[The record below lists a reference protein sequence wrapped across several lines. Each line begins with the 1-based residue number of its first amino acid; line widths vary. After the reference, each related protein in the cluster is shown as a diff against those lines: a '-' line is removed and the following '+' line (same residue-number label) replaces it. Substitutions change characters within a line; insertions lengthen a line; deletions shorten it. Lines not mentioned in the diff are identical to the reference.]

1 MPIFSRFNPI
11 KNNYLKKLE
20 YYTIYVILPCFFTKS
35 SMRIII
41 AGAGE
46 VGTHLAK
53 MLSNENHEIL
63 LIDTEEDRLRPI
75 DSSLDV
81 LTYHGS
87 ATSVSLLQSVLSKKT
102 DLFIAVTHAEST
114 NITSSILA
122 KRLGALKTIAR
133 IDNLEYLE
141 HSTEDFFKSLGIDSL
156 IYPELI
162 AAREVLGLLH
172 ETGTTEFMEFSGGT
186 LAMYVQKL
194 DEKAPIINKTLEE
207 IAITFKTD
215 KYRAVAIKRNDKTII
230 PRGHER
236 FMLGDLVYVIS
247 THEGIDEMMKTSGKE
262 NFEAKSIMILGGS
275 RIGKHVA
282 LYMQKT
288 SEVKLIDSNIER
300 CEALAEILEQ
310 TLIINGDCR
319 NVDLLEQ
326 EGLKQMDAFVAV
338 TGNSETN
345 ILSCLLAKKM
355 GVKRTIAEVEN
366 MEYINLAE
374 NTGIDTIINK
384 KISAASRIFRHT
396 TNPNVTQVKYLT
408 GADAEI
414 LEFNVPAN
422 SKITK
427 GTLRSMDFPDDA
439 IVGGGTHDGVPFIAT
454 GDTIIKANDK
464 VVVFTL
470 PSAYDKISKF
480 FT

>member
-1 MPIFSRFNPI
+1 
-11 KNNYLKKLE
+11 
-20 YYTIYVILPCFFTKS
+20 
-35 SMRIII
+35 MRIII

-53 MLSNENHEIL
+53 MLSNENHEII
-63 LIDTEEDRLRPI
+63 LIDSEGTRLKPI
-75 DSSLDV
+75 DSSLEV
-81 LTYHGS
+81 LTYEGS
-87 ATSVSLLQSVLSKKT
+87 ATSVKILQDALRKKT
-102 DLFIAVTHAEST
+102 DLFIAVTHSEDT

-122 KRLGALKTIAR
+122 KRFGAIKTIAR
-133 IDNLEYLE
+133 IDNLDYLE
-141 HSTEDFFKSLGIDSL
+141 PSTLEFFKSIGIDSL

-172 ETGTTEFMEFSGGT
+172 ETGSSEFMEFSGGK

-194 DEKAPIINKTLEE
+194 DEKAPILNKSLQE
-207 IAITFKTD
+207 ISVSHRTD
-215 KYRAVAIKRNDKTII
+215 KYRAVAIKRNAVTII
-230 PRGHER
+230 PRGNEH
-236 FMLGDLVYVIS
+236 FQLGDMVFVIS

-282 LYMQKT
+282 LYLQKT
-288 SEVKLIDSNIER
+288 CEVKLVDSNIEK
-300 CEALAEILEQ
+300 CKDLADILDN
-310 TLIINGDCR
+310 TLIINGDGR

-326 EGLKQMDAFVAV
+326 EGITHMDAFVAV

-345 ILSCLLAKKM
+345 ILSCLLAKRM
-355 GVKRTIAEVEN
+355 GVKKTIAEVEN
-366 MEYINLAE
+366 MEFINLAE

-396 TNPNVTQVKYLT
+396 TNPNVTQVKYMT
-408 GADAEI
+408 GTDAEVI
-414 LEFNVPAN
+414 EFNVPAN

-427 GTLRSMDFPDDA
+427 GTLRSLDFPKDA
-439 IVGGGTHDGVPFIAT
+439 IVGGGTRDGEPFIAT

-470 PSAYDKISKF
+470 PSAYETLSKY

>member
-1 MPIFSRFNPI
+1 
-11 KNNYLKKLE
+11 
-20 YYTIYVILPCFFTKS
+20 
-35 SMRIII
+35 MRIVI

-53 MLSNENHEIL
+53 MLSNENHEII
-63 LIDTEEDRLRPI
+63 LIDTEEAYLKPI
-75 DSSLDV
+75 DSSLDL
-81 LTYHGS
+81 LTYEGS
-87 ATSVSLLQSVLSKKT
+87 ATSVKLLQDILRKRT
-102 DLFIAVTHAEST
+102 DLFIAVTHYEDT
-114 NITSSILA
+114 NIAAAVLA
-122 KRLGALKTIAR
+122 KRFGALKTIAR
-133 IDNLEYLE
+133 IDNLDYLE
-141 HSTEDFFKSLGIDSL
+141 HSTVDFFQSIGVDSL

-172 ETGTTEFMEFSGGT
+172 ETGTTEFMEFSGGK
-186 LAMYVQKL
+186 LAMFVQRL
-194 DEKAPIINKTLEE
+194 EENAPILNKSLRDV
-207 IAITFKTD
+207 AISDRTE
-215 KYRAVAIKRNDKTII
+215 KYRAVAIKRNDVTII
-230 PRGHER
+230 PRGNEQ
-236 FMLGDLVYVIS
+236 FQLGDLVFVIS
-247 THEGIDEMMKTSGKE
+247 TREGIEEMMKSSGKK

-288 SEVKLIDSNIER
+288 CEVKLIETDIRR
-300 CEALAEILEQ
+300 CEELAEILDN
-310 TLIINGDCR
+310 TLIINGDGR
-319 NVDLLEQ
+319 NMDLLEQ
-326 EGLKQMDAFVAV
+326 EGITETDAFVAV

-396 TNPNVTQVKYLT
+396 TNPNVTQVKYMT
-408 GADAEI
+408 GTDAEV
-414 LEFNVPAN
+414 LEFNVPVR
-422 SKITK
+422 SKITR
-427 GTLRSMDFPDDA
+427 GTLRSIDFPRDA
-439 IVGGGTHDGVPFIAT
+439 IVGGGTREDQPFIAT

-470 PSAYDKISKF
+470 PSAFDKVSKY

>member
-1 MPIFSRFNPI
+1 
-11 KNNYLKKLE
+11 
-20 YYTIYVILPCFFTKS
+20 
-35 SMRIII
+35 MRIII

-53 MLSNENHEIL
+53 MLSNENHEII
-63 LIDTEEDRLRPI
+63 LIDTEQDRLKPI
-75 DSSLDV
+75 DTSLDV
-81 LTYHGS
+81 LTHEGS
-87 ATSVSLLQSVLSKKT
+87 ATSIKILQDSLSKKT
-102 DLFIAVTHAEST
+102 DLFIAVTHAEDT
-114 NITSSILA
+114 NITASILA
-122 KRLGALKTIAR
+122 KRFGAIKTIAR
-133 IDNLEYLE
+133 IDNIDYLE
-141 HSTEDFFKSLGIDSL
+141 HSTLDFFKSIGIDSL

-172 ETGTTEFMEFSGGT
+172 ETGATDFMEFSGGK

-194 DEKAPIINKTLEE
+194 DEKAPIINKTLQE
-207 IAITFKTD
+207 ISLMQRTD
-215 KYRAVAIKRNDKTII
+215 KYRAVAIKREGTTII
-230 PRGHER
+230 PRGNEQFH
-236 FMLGDLVYVIS
+236 LGDLVYVIS
-247 THEGIDEMMKTSGKE
+247 THGGIEDMMKSSGKE

-275 RIGKHVA
+275 RIAKHVA
-282 LYMQKT
+282 LYLQKT
-288 SEVKLIDSNIER
+288 CEVKLIDSNTKR
-300 CEALAEILEQ
+300 CEDLAEILES
-310 TLIINGDCR
+310 TLIINGDGR

-326 EGLKQMDAFVAV
+326 EGIKNMDAFVAV

-355 GVKRTIAEVEN
+355 GVKKTIAEVEN

-396 TNPNVTQVKYLT
+396 TNPNVTQVKYMT
-408 GADAEI
+408 GTDAEVI
-414 LEFNVPAN
+414 EFNVPVNA
-422 SKITK
+422 KITK
-427 GTLRSMDFPDDA
+427 GTLRSLEFPKDA
-439 IVGGGTHDGVPFIAT
+439 IVGGGTRDGEPFIAS

-480 FT
+480 FS

>member
-1 MPIFSRFNPI
+1 
-11 KNNYLKKLE
+11 
-20 YYTIYVILPCFFTKS
+20 
-35 SMRIII
+35 MRIII

-53 MLSNENHEIL
+53 MLSNENHEII
-63 LIDTEEDRLRPI
+63 LIDTEEERLKPVE
-75 DSSLDV
+75 STMDV
-81 LTYHGS
+81 LTYTGS
-87 ATSVSLLQSVLSKKT
+87 ATSINILQEILQKKT
-102 DLFIAVTHAEST
+102 DLFIAVTHWEDT

-122 KRLGALKTIAR
+122 KRLGAIKTIAR
-133 IDNLEYLE
+133 IDNLDYLE
-141 HSTEDFFKSLGIDSL
+141 HSTLEFFKSLGVDSL

-162 AAREVLGLLH
+162 AAREVLSLLH
-172 ETGTTEFMEFSGGT
+172 ETGTTEFMEFCGGK

-194 DEKAPIINKTLEE
+194 DENAPIINKSLEE
-207 IAITFKTD
+207 ISITHSTD
-215 KYRAVAIKRNDKTII
+215 KYRAVAIKRNDITII
-230 PRGHER
+230 PKGGEH
-236 FMLGDLVYVIS
+236 FQIGDLVYVIS
-247 THEGIDEMMKTSGKE
+247 TNEGIDDMMITSGKE

-282 LYMQKT
+282 LYMQKNC
-288 SEVKLIDSNIER
+288 EVKLIDINPER
-300 CEALAEILEQ
+300 CEALSEILED

-326 EGLKQMDAFVAV
+326 EGINKMDAFVAV

-345 ILSCLLAKKM
+345 VLSCLLAKKL

-374 NTGIDTIINK
+374 NIGIDTIINK

-396 TNPNVTQVKYLT
+396 TNPNVTQVKYMT
-408 GADAEI
+408 GTDAEVI
-414 LEFNVPAN
+414 EFNVPENAR
-422 SKITK
+422 ITK
-427 GTLRSMDFPDDA
+427 GTLRSLDFPKDA
-439 IVGGGTHDGVPFIAT
+439 IVGGGTREGVAFIAT
-454 GDTIIKANDK
+454 GDTIISPNDK

-470 PSAYDKISKF
+470 PSAYEKLSKL

>member
-1 MPIFSRFNPI
+1 
-11 KNNYLKKLE
+11 
-20 YYTIYVILPCFFTKS
+20 
-35 SMRIII
+35 MRIII

-53 MLSNENHEIL
+53 MLSSESHEIII
-63 LIDTEEDRLRPI
+63 IDPVESHLKPL
-75 DSSLDV
+75 DSTLDV
-81 LTYHGS
+81 LTREGS
-87 ATSVSLLQSVLSKKT
+87 STSVTILKDVLSKKT
-102 DLFIAVTHAEST
+102 DLFIAVTHSEDT
-114 NITSSILA
+114 NITSAILA
-122 KRLGALKTIAR
+122 KRFGAIKTIAR
-133 IDNLEYLE
+133 IDNLDYLE
-141 HSTEDFFKSLGIDSL
+141 HSTTEFFKSLGIDSL

-162 AAREVLGLLH
+162 AARAVLGLLH
-172 ETGTTEFMEFSGGT
+172 ETGATEFLEFCGGK

-194 DEKAPIINKTLEE
+194 NENAPIINKSLQE
-207 IAITFKTD
+207 IALTNRTD
-215 KYRAVAIKRNDKTII
+215 KFRAVAIKREGKTII
-230 PRGHER
+230 PRGNER
-236 FMLGDLVYVIS
+236 FKLGDLVYVIS
-247 THEGIDEMMKTSGKE
+247 TNEGIKEMMKTSGKE
-262 NFEAKSIMILGGS
+262 NFEAKNIMILGGS

-282 LYMQKT
+282 SYMQKT
-288 SEVKLIDSNIER
+288 CEVKLIDYDIR
-300 CEALAEILEQ
+300 KCEDLAEILDN
-310 TLIINGDCR
+310 TLIINGDGR

-326 EGLKQMDAFVAV
+326 EGISKIDAFVAV

-396 TNPNVTQVKYLT
+396 SNPNVTQVKYMT
-408 GADAEI
+408 GTEAEVI
-414 LEFNVPAN
+414 EFNVPAN

-427 GTLRSMDFPDDA
+427 GTLRSLDFPRDA
-439 IVGGGTHDGVPFIAT
+439 IVGGGTREGVPFIAT
-454 GDTIIKANDK
+454 GDTIINANDK

-470 PSAYDKISKF
+470 PSGYDALSKF

>member
-1 MPIFSRFNPI
+1 M
-11 KNNYLKKLE
+11 
-20 YYTIYVILPCFFTKS
+20 
-35 SMRIII
+35 
-41 AGAGE
+41 
-46 VGTHLAK
+46 GTHLAK
-53 MLSNENHEIL
+53 MLANENHEII
-63 LIDTEEDRLRPI
+63 LIDTEEDRLKPI

-81 LTYHGS
+81 LTYNES
-87 ATSVSLLQSVLSKKT
+87 ATSVKTLRDILQKKT
-102 DLFIAVTHAEST
+102 DLFIAVTHWEDT

-122 KRLGALKTIAR
+122 KRFGALKTIAR
-133 IDNLEYLE
+133 IDNLDYLE
-141 HSTEDFFKSLGIDSL
+141 HSTLEFFKSLGIDSL

-172 ETGTTEFMEFSGGT
+172 ESGTTEFMEFSGGK

-194 DEKAPIINKTLEE
+194 DEKAPILNRTLEE
-207 IAITFKTD
+207 ISISNSTD
-215 KYRAVAIKRNDKTII
+215 KYRAVAIKRNEKTII
-230 PRGHER
+230 PRGKEQ
-236 FMLGDLVYVIS
+236 FQLGDLVYVIS
-247 THEGIDEMMKTSGKE
+247 THEGIDEMMVTSGKE

-282 LYMQKT
+282 LYMQKNC
-288 SEVKLIDSNIER
+288 EVKLIDSSQER
-300 CEALAEILEQ
+300 CEELAEILDN

-326 EGLKQMDAFVAV
+326 EGISKMDAFVAV

-345 ILSCLLAKKM
+345 ILSCLLAKKL

-374 NTGIDTIINK
+374 NSGIDTIINK

-396 TNPNVTQVKYLT
+396 TNPNVTQVKYMT
-408 GADAEI
+408 GTDAEV

-422 SKITK
+422 SEITK
-427 GTLRSMDFPDDA
+427 GTLRSLDFPKDA
-439 IVGGGTHDGVPFIAT
+439 IVGGGTRDGEPFIAT

-470 PSAYDKISKF
+470 PSAYEKLSKY

>member
-1 MPIFSRFNPI
+1 
-11 KNNYLKKLE
+11 
-20 YYTIYVILPCFFTKS
+20 
-35 SMRIII
+35 MRIII

-53 MLSNENHEIL
+53 LLSNENHEII
-63 LIDTEEDRLRPI
+63 LIDSEEARLKPI

-81 LTYHGS
+81 LTFEGS
-87 ATSVSLLQSVLSKKT
+87 ATSVKILQDALRKKT
-102 DLFIAVTHAEST
+102 DLFIAVTHSEDT
-114 NITSSILA
+114 NITASILA
-122 KRLGALKTIAR
+122 KRFGAIKTIAR
-133 IDNLEYLE
+133 IDNIDYLE
-141 HSTEDFFKSLGIDSL
+141 PSTLEFFKSIGIDSL

-172 ETGTTEFMEFSGGT
+172 ETGSSEFMEFSGGK

-194 DEKAPIINKTLEE
+194 DKNAPILNKSLQE
-207 IAITFKTD
+207 ISFSHKTD
-215 KYRAVAIKRNDKTII
+215 KYRAVAIKRNAVTII
-230 PRGHER
+230 PRGNEQ
-236 FMLGDLVYVIS
+236 FQLGDMVFIIS
-247 THEGIDEMMKTSGKE
+247 TQEGIAEMMKNSGKE

-282 LYMQKT
+282 LYLQKT
-288 SEVKLIDSNIER
+288 CEVKLIDSSIEK
-300 CEALAEILEQ
+300 CEDLAEILDN
-310 TLIINGDCR
+310 TLIINGDGR

-326 EGLKQMDAFVAV
+326 EGITKMDAFLSV

-345 ILSCLLAKKM
+345 ILSCLLAKRL
-355 GVKRTIAEVEN
+355 GVKKTIAEVEN
-366 MEYINLAE
+366 MEFINLAE

-396 TNPNVTQVKYLT
+396 TNPNVTQVKYMT
-408 GADAEI
+408 GTDAEVI
-414 LEFNVPAN
+414 EFNVPAN

-427 GTLRSMDFPDDA
+427 GTLRSIDFPKNA
-439 IVGGGTHDGVPFIAT
+439 IVGGGTRDGEPFIAT
-454 GDTIIKANDK
+454 GDTIIRANDK

-470 PSAYDKISKF
+470 PSVYEKLSNF

>member
-1 MPIFSRFNPI
+1 
-11 KNNYLKKLE
+11 
-20 YYTIYVILPCFFTKS
+20 
-35 SMRIII
+35 MRIII

-53 MLSNENHEIL
+53 MLSNENHEII
-63 LIDTEEDRLRPI
+63 LIDPEEARLKPI

-81 LTYHGS
+81 LTHEGS
-87 ATSVSLLQSVLSKKT
+87 ATSVKLLQDILHKKT
-102 DLFIAVTHAEST
+102 DLFIAVTHSEDT
-114 NITSSILA
+114 NIISSILA
-122 KRLGALKTIAR
+122 KRFGAIKTIAR
-133 IDNLEYLE
+133 IDNIDYLE
-141 HSTEDFFKSLGIDSL
+141 QSSLEFFKSIGIDSL

-172 ETGTTEFMEFSGGT
+172 ETGTSEFMEFSGGK
-186 LAMYVQKL
+186 LSMYVQRL
-194 DEKAPIINKTLEE
+194 EENAPIINKSLQE
-207 IAITFKTD
+207 IADSNRTD
-215 KYRAVAIKRNDKTII
+215 KYRAVAIKRNDITII
-230 PRGHER
+230 PRGNEQ
-236 FMLGDLVYVIS
+236 FQLGDMVFVIS
-247 THEGIDEMMKTSGKE
+247 TREGIVEMMKTSGKE
-262 NFEAKSIMILGGS
+262 NFEAKNIMILGGS
-275 RIGKHVA
+275 KIGKHVA
-282 LYMQKT
+282 LYMQK
-288 SEVKLIDSNIER
+288 SCEVKLIDLDIRKCEELANI
-300 CEALAEILEQ
+300 LDN
-310 TLIINGDCR
+310 TLIINGDGR

-326 EGLKQMDAFVAV
+326 EGITKIDAFVAV

-355 GVKRTIAEVEN
+355 GVKKTIAEVEN

-396 TNPNVTQVKYLT
+396 TNPNVTQVKYMT
-408 GADAEI
+408 GTDAEV
-414 LEFNVPAN
+414 LEFNVPPN

-427 GTLRSMDFPDDA
+427 GTLRSIDFPKDA
-439 IVGGGTHDGVPFIAT
+439 IVGGGTRDGEPFIAT

-470 PSAYDKISKF
+470 PSAYEKLSKY

>member
-1 MPIFSRFNPI
+1 
-11 KNNYLKKLE
+11 
-20 YYTIYVILPCFFTKS
+20 
-35 SMRIII
+35 MRIVI

-53 MLSNENHEIL
+53 LLSNENHEII
-63 LIDTEEDRLRPI
+63 LIDSEESRLKPI

-81 LTYHGS
+81 LTHEGS
-87 ATSVSLLQSVLSKKT
+87 ATSIKILEDALRKKT
-102 DLFIAVTHAEST
+102 DLFIAVTHSEDT
-114 NITSSILA
+114 NITASILA
-122 KRLGALKTIAR
+122 KRFGAVKTIAR
-133 IDNLEYLE
+133 IDNLDYLE
-141 HSTEDFFKSLGIDSL
+141 PSILEFFKSVGVDSM

-172 ETGTTEFMEFSGGT
+172 ETGSTEFMEFSGGK

-194 DEKAPIINKTLEE
+194 DEKAPILNKSLQE
-207 IAITFKTD
+207 ISVSHKTD
-215 KYRAVAIKRNDKTII
+215 KYRAVAIKRNAVTII
-230 PRGHER
+230 PRGNEH
-236 FMLGDLVYVIS
+236 FQLGDMVFVIS
-247 THEGIDEMMKTSGKE
+247 THAGIDEMMKTSGKE

-282 LYMQKT
+282 LYLQKT
-288 SEVKLIDSNIER
+288 CEVKLIDSSIER
-300 CEALAEILEQ
+300 CEDLAELLDN
-310 TLIINGDCR
+310 TLIINGDGR
-319 NVDLLEQ
+319 NVDLLKQ
-326 EGLKQMDAFVAV
+326 EGITQMDAFVAV

-345 ILSCLLAKKM
+345 ILSCLLAKRM
-355 GVKRTIAEVEN
+355 GVKKTIAEVEN
-366 MEYINLAE
+366 MEFINLAE

-396 TNPNVTQVKYLT
+396 TNPNVTQVKYMT
-408 GADAEI
+408 GTDAEVI
-414 LEFNVPAN
+414 EFNVPAN

-427 GTLRSMDFPDDA
+427 GTLRSIDFPKDA
-439 IVGGGTHDGVPFIAT
+439 IVGGGTRDGEPFIAT

-470 PSAYDKISKF
+470 PSAYETLSKY

>member
-1 MPIFSRFNPI
+1 
-11 KNNYLKKLE
+11 
-20 YYTIYVILPCFFTKS
+20 
-35 SMRIII
+35 MRIVI

-53 MLSNENHEIL
+53 MLSSENHDII
-63 LIDTEEDRLRPI
+63 LIDTEENRLKPI
-75 DSSLDV
+75 DTSFDV
-81 LTYHGS
+81 LTIVGS
-87 ATSVSLLQSVLSKKT
+87 ATSISILQEVLQKKT
-102 DLFIAVTHAEST
+102 DLFIAVTHGEDT
-114 NITSSILA
+114 NITASILA
-122 KRLGALKTIAR
+122 KRLGAIKTIAR
-133 IDNLEYLE
+133 IDNIDYLE
-141 HSTEDFFKSLGIDSL
+141 HSTLEFFKSLGVDSL

-162 AAREVLGLLH
+162 AAREVLSLLH
-172 ETGTTEFMEFSGGT
+172 ETGTTEFMEFCGGK
-186 LAMYVQKL
+186 LAMFVQKL
-194 DEKAPIINKTLEE
+194 DENAPIINKSLIE
-207 IAITFKTD
+207 IAMSSSTD

-230 PRGHER
+230 PRGDER
-236 FMLGDLVYVIS
+236 FRLSDLVFVIS
-247 THEGIDEMMKTSGKE
+247 TNEGIDEMMVTSGKK

-282 LYMQKT
+282 LYMQKNC
-288 SEVKLIDSNIER
+288 EVKLIDLNPDK
-300 CEALAEILEQ
+300 CEELSEILED

-326 EGLKQMDAFVAV
+326 EGIAKMDAFVAV

-345 ILSCLLAKKM
+345 ILSCLLAKKL

-396 TNPNVTQVKYLT
+396 TNPNVTQVKYMAGT
-408 GADAEI
+408 EAEVI
-414 LEFNVPAN
+414 EFNVPEG
-422 SKITK
+422 SKITR
-427 GTLRSMDFPDDA
+427 GTLRSLDFPKDA
-439 IVGGGTHDGVPFIAT
+439 IVGGGTRDGVPYIAT
-454 GDTIIKANDK
+454 GDTMINANDK

-470 PSAYDKISKF
+470 PSAYEKLSKY

>member
-1 MPIFSRFNPI
+1 
-11 KNNYLKKLE
+11 
-20 YYTIYVILPCFFTKS
+20 
-35 SMRIII
+35 MRIVI

-53 MLSNENHEIL
+53 MLSNENHDII
-63 LIDTEEDRLRPI
+63 LIDTEENRLRPI

-81 LTYHGS
+81 LTYVGS
-87 ATSVSLLQSVLSKKT
+87 ATSINLLQEIFQKKT
-102 DLFIAVTHAEST
+102 DLFIAVTHGEDT

-122 KRLGALKTIAR
+122 KRLGAIKTIAR
-133 IDNLEYLE
+133 IDNLDYLE
-141 HSTEDFFKSLGIDSL
+141 HSTLEFFKSLGIDSL

-172 ETGTTEFMEFSGGT
+172 ETGTSEFMEFCGGK

-194 DEKAPIINKTLEE
+194 DENAPILNKTLEE
-207 IAITFKTD
+207 ISINHSTD
-215 KYRAVAIKRNDKTII
+215 KYRAVAIKRNEKTII
-230 PRGHER
+230 PRGNEQ
-236 FMLGDLVYVIS
+236 FQLGDMVFVIS
-247 THEGIDEMMKTSGKE
+247 TPEGIDEMMATSGKE
-262 NFEAKSIMILGGS
+262 SFEARRIMILGGS

-282 LYMQKT
+282 LYMQKNC
-288 SEVKLIDSNIER
+288 EVKLIDSDPAR
-300 CEALAEILEQ
+300 CEALSEILDD

-319 NVDLLEQ
+319 NVEVLEQ
-326 EGLKQMDAFVAV
+326 EGIAEMDAFVAV

-345 ILSCLLAKKM
+345 ILSCLLAKKL

-366 MEYINLAE
+366 MEYISLAE
-374 NTGIDTIINK
+374 NIGIDTIINK

-396 TNPNVTQVKYLT
+396 TNQNVTQVKYMAGT
-408 GADAEI
+408 EAEVI
-414 LEFNVPAN
+414 EFNVPENA
-422 SKITK
+422 KITK
-427 GTLRSMDFPDDA
+427 GTLRGIDFPKDA
-439 IVGGGTHDGVPFIAT
+439 IVGGGTRDGVPFIAT
-454 GDTIIKANDK
+454 GDTTIRVNDK

>member
-1 MPIFSRFNPI
+1 
-11 KNNYLKKLE
+11 
-20 YYTIYVILPCFFTKS
+20 
-35 SMRIII
+35 MRIII

-53 MLSNENHEIL
+53 LLSNENHEII
-63 LIDTEEDRLRPI
+63 LIDSEEARLKPI

-81 LTYHGS
+81 LTFEGS
-87 ATSVSLLQSVLSKKT
+87 ATSVKILQDALRKKT
-102 DLFIAVTHAEST
+102 DLFIAVTHSEDT
-114 NITSSILA
+114 NITASILA
-122 KRLGALKTIAR
+122 KRFGAIKTIAR
-133 IDNLEYLE
+133 IDNIDYLE
-141 HSTEDFFKSLGIDSL
+141 PSTLDFFRSIGIDSL

-172 ETGTTEFMEFSGGT
+172 ETGSSEFMEFSGGK

-194 DEKAPIINKTLEE
+194 DKNAPILNKSLQE
-207 IAITFKTD
+207 ISFSHKTD
-215 KYRAVAIKRNDKTII
+215 KYRAVAIKRNAVTII
-230 PRGHER
+230 PRGNEQ
-236 FMLGDLVYVIS
+236 FQLGDMVFIIS
-247 THEGIDEMMKTSGKE
+247 TQEGIAEMMKNSGKE

-282 LYMQKT
+282 LYLQKT
-288 SEVKLIDSNIER
+288 CEVKLIDSSIEK
-300 CEALAEILEQ
+300 CEDLAEILDN
-310 TLIINGDCR
+310 TLIINGDGR

-326 EGLKQMDAFVAV
+326 EGITKMDAFLSV

-345 ILSCLLAKKM
+345 ILSCLLAKRL
-355 GVKRTIAEVEN
+355 GVKKTIAEVEN
-366 MEYINLAE
+366 MEFINLAE

-396 TNPNVTQVKYLT
+396 TNPNVTQVKYMT
-408 GADAEI
+408 GTDAEVI
-414 LEFNVPAN
+414 EFNVPAN

-427 GTLRSMDFPDDA
+427 GTLRSIDFPKNA
-439 IVGGGTHDGVPFIAT
+439 IVGGGTRDGEPFIAT
-454 GDTIIKANDK
+454 GDTIIRANDK

-470 PSAYDKISKF
+470 PSVYEKLSNF

>member
-1 MPIFSRFNPI
+1 
-11 KNNYLKKLE
+11 
-20 YYTIYVILPCFFTKS
+20 
-35 SMRIII
+35 MRIII

-53 MLSNENHEIL
+53 MLSNENHEII
-63 LIDTEEDRLRPI
+63 LIDTEENRLKPI
-75 DSSLDV
+75 DATLDV
-81 LTYHGS
+81 LTYVGS
-87 ATSVSLLQSVLSKKT
+87 ATSINILQETLQKKT
-102 DLFIAVTHAEST
+102 DLFIAVTHGEDT

-122 KRLGALKTIAR
+122 KRLGAIKTIAR
-133 IDNLEYLE
+133 IDNLDYLE
-141 HSTEDFFKSLGIDSL
+141 HSTLEFFKSLGIDSL

-162 AAREVLGLLH
+162 AAREVLSLLH
-172 ETGTTEFMEFSGGT
+172 ETGTSEFMEFCGGK

-194 DEKAPIINKTLEE
+194 DENAPIINKTLEE
-207 IAITFKTD
+207 VSFSHSTD

-230 PRGHER
+230 PRGKEQ
-236 FMLGDLVYVIS
+236 FQLGDIVFVIS
-247 THEGIDEMMKTSGKE
+247 TNEGIDEMMATSGKE
-262 NFEAKSIMILGGS
+262 SFDAKRIMILGGS

-282 LYMQKT
+282 LYMQRNC
-288 SEVKLIDSNIER
+288 EVKLIDSDPAR
-300 CEALAEILEQ
+300 CEALSDILDD

-319 NVDLLEQ
+319 DVEVLEQ
-326 EGLKQMDAFVAV
+326 EGISEMDAFVAV

-345 ILSCLLAKKM
+345 ILSCLLAKKL

-374 NTGIDTIINK
+374 NIGIDTIINK

-396 TNPNVTQVKYLT
+396 TNQNVTQVKYMT
-408 GADAEI
+408 GTDAEVI
-414 LEFNVPAN
+414 EFNVPDNA
-422 SKITK
+422 KITR
-427 GTLRSMDFPDDA
+427 GTLRGLDFPKDA
-439 IVGGGTHDGVPFIAT
+439 IVGGGTRDGVPFIAT

-470 PSAYDKISKF
+470 PTAYDKLSKF

>member
-1 MPIFSRFNPI
+1 
-11 KNNYLKKLE
+11 
-20 YYTIYVILPCFFTKS
+20 
-35 SMRIII
+35 MRIII

-63 LIDTEEDRLRPI
+63 LIDSEENRLKPI

-87 ATSVSLLQSVLSKKT
+87 ATSVQLLQNTLRKKT
-102 DLFIAVTHAEST
+102 DLFIAVTHSEDT
-114 NITSSILA
+114 NITSAILA
-122 KRLGALKTIAR
+122 KRLGARKTIAR

-141 HSTEDFFKSLGIDSL
+141 HTTEEFFKSLGVDSL

-172 ETGTTEFMEFSGGT
+172 ETGTTEFMEFSGGK

-194 DEKAPIINKTLEE
+194 DEKAPILNKSLEE
-207 IAITFKTD
+207 IAIKFKTD
-215 KYRAVAIKRNDKTII
+215 QYRVVAIKRNGKTII
-230 PRGHER
+230 PGGDEY
-236 FMLGDLVYVIS
+236 FQLGDLAFVIS
-247 THEGIDEMMKTSGKE
+247 THAGIDEMMKTSGKE
-262 NFEAKSIMILGGS
+262 NFEAKSIMIVGGS

-282 LYMQKT
+282 LYMQK
-288 SEVKLIDSNIER
+288 SCEVKLIDNSLER
-300 CEALAEILEQ
+300 CEALADILEN

-319 NVDLLEQ
+319 NVDLLTR
-326 EGLKQMDAFVAV
+326 EGLTKMDAFVAV

-345 ILSCLLAKKM
+345 ILSCLLAKNM
-355 GVKRTIAEVEN
+355 GVKKTIAEVEN

-408 GADAEI
+408 GANAEV
-414 LEFNVPAN
+414 LEINVPAN
-422 SKITK
+422 SRITK
-427 GTLRSMDFPDDA
+427 GTLRSMNFPDDA
-439 IVGGGTHDGVPFIAT
+439 IVGGGTRDEVPFIAT

-464 VVVFTL
+464 VIVFTL
-470 PSAYDKISKF
+470 PTAYEKLTKF
-480 FT
+480 FI